1 MIIIFYIFITFCQY
15 ECLGQP
21 KSRRKV
27 WILIL
32 PRHPSLSASHIRSC
46 ARGSFRAIR
55 KSRASSDLLEQNLPP
70 KSPKYIGYIILHHHH
85 ILDGWAQLHEAVK
98 TGRPIEKRSYGE
110 EFEVS
115 LISKL
120 QILITLKKVLFE
132 TPFRNSYISYTY
144 VTYILRIN
152 FCYVFSLTN
161 TFCSVIKY

>member
-32 PRHPSLSASHIRSC
+32 PRHPSLSAFHIRSC

-110 EFEVS
+110 EFERECFLMGMFNLAMGIAPNVS
-115 LISKL
+115 SSNFRIMCS
-120 QILITLKKVLFE
+120 QI
-132 TPFRNSYISYTY
+132 
-144 VTYILRIN
+144 IN
-152 FCYVFSLTN
+152 QRF
-161 TFCSVIKY
+161 